1 MDYQSL
7 IRSPNAAAL
16 FLLVLQET
24 DNGKTAFQM
33 SQAEISKATGLS
45 RQNIRTAVQTLLKS
59 GALKEVSNQGTNQG
73 TNQPLTLVSGYRLTV
88 CNVQKTTGNQGTNQ
102 GTNQGKD
109 ATENKLQG
117 LLITHADG
125 TPLTVTESNYN
136 KWTMWMYNNHPYLFK
151 KMRQLTLDNFQAL
164 CSKYTSAEMGGVVDS
179 LDGDTKYRQRY
190 LVLSTTMSNWLKKR
204 YPDR

>member
-33 SQAEISKATGLS
+33 SQAEISKATGMTRKQVRLALQTLLDKEVILES
-45 RQNIRTAVQTLLKS
+45 NGQDKGQVRGQVQTLVTNYKLTACSTPK
-59 GALKEVSNQGTNQG
+59 NQKGQVRG
-73 TNQPLTLVSGYRLTV
+73 QVEGQV
-88 CNVQKTTGNQGTNQ
+88 
-102 GTNQGKD
+102 
-109 ATENKLQG
+109 ENKLQG